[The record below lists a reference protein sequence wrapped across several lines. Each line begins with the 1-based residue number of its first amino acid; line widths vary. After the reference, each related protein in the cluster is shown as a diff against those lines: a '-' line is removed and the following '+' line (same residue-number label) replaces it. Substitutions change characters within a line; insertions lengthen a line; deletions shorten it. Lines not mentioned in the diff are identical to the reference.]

1 MARVLA
7 QNGLRLWSYNLLQ
20 VASGPPSIYLTVKKF
35 ASKTDT
41 IPWGEISHHG
51 AQLEIAAMPHHGPEQ
66 PKM

>member
-20 VASGPPSIYLTVKKF
+20 VGSGPTAINLTVKKIT
-35 ASKTDT
+35 SKTDT

-51 AQLEIAAMPHHGPEQ
+51 AQLDCSYSCNKITTT
-66 PKM
+66 